1 MAFSKPIV
9 VFGNGKMPDGDMLQ
23 IKVIKDEEADN
34 KRKLSSD
41 APHVEKE
48 EEATF
53 KWKCTE
59 FTASGL
65 GIEMD
70 FGNPLGVSQNNKSPD
85 KLSIALAP
93 NTFFAEGS
101 YESVS
106 GEMKLDIVIPKQFKS
121 PEEAEKSR
129 AITWT
134 IKTVMY
140 SAMGLCFLMSLMFD

>member
-23 IKVIKDEEADN
+23 IKVIKNEDGADN
-34 KRKLSSD
+34 KRKLSLE
-41 APHVEKE
+41 APHVEQEK
-48 EEATF
+48 EATF

-106 GEMKLDIVIPKQFKS
+106 GEMELDIVIPK
-121 PEEAEKSR
+121 
-129 AITWT
+129 
-134 IKTVMY
+134 
-140 SAMGLCFLMSLMFD
+140 